1 MQATHSLLEKSEIQS
16 TAIHPTNLNLP
27 NLLTCSRIVLIPI
40 FIVLFS
46 PPSPS
51 RSLAAV
57 VVFGIAAITDFFDG
71 YLARK
76 YSQVTTLGKLLDPVA
91 DKLLVTAG
99 LMVLVQ
105 HQQIDAWFAFA
116 IIAREISVTGLRT
129 VAATAGM
136 IIPADTLGKFK
147 TFFQIC
153 GIMFLSLPTFS
164 IYKTLDVH
172 HIGSITLYISLAFG
186 LLSGF
191 RYLSAVLP
199 KLGVGVTAQKKM

>member
-1 MQATHSLLEKSEIQS
+1 MQATHSLLEKTEIQS
-16 TAIHPTNLNLP
+16 SPIHPTNLNLP

-51 RSLAAV
+51 RPWAAV

-105 HQQIDAWFAFA
+105 HQQIDAWFGFA

-153 GIMFLSLPTFS
+153 GIVLLSLPTFS

-191 RYLSAVLP
+191 QYLSAVLP
-199 KLGVGVTAQKKM
+199 KLGVGVTAQKK